1 MAYKST
7 LKHSFVY
14 LSGELFGEIL
24 VSKHLI
30 PNVGTDEADQLFSR
44 VLMMQDEFIN
54 RVNHP
59 SGTKDK
65 KLTKAYFK
73 KLRVDLLTE
82 IDAISTEI
90 AKLSK

>member
-1 MAYKST
+1 MANKRNLKKSIGY
-7 LKHSFVY
+7 VA
-14 LSGELFGEIL
+14 GDLFGEIL

-30 PNVGTDEADQLFSR
+30 PNVGSDEADQLLSR

-73 KLRVDLLTE
+73 KLRIDLLTE